1 MAKFATLRYVP
12 QSLESRRL
20 GPFNYNNK
28 ISMIDWDDG
37 RIVNLA
43 FSTPLP
49 VIGIGTLD
57 VRVQVTETLENPDV
71 DIPPEYLGR

>member
-1 MAKFATLRYVP
+1 MAKFATLRYYP
-12 QSLESRRL
+12 QSIVSQRL
-20 GPFNYNNK
+20 GDFNYNNK

-37 RIVNLA
+37 RIINLN

-49 VIGIGTLD
+49 VIGTGTLEI
-57 VRVQVTETLENPDV
+57 RVQLTETLENPEK